1 MNRVLRRPMF
11 RIGGSAEGLTSG
23 LAPRQGYADPAGLVE
38 KLQTRKNILDT
49 LVPRTPRKD
58 TSMRDFL
65 INFGLDIASRPPSG
79 SIFSTAAASGK
90 EAFGKFQEGK
100 QMEAALGMKETEA
113 DRALVADLIK
123 GMDEDNLSALMKDV
137 KAGVEAGEFATE
149 AEGIRKLLQKK
160 IYGVLDEPGEQKQEW
175 IKWYMTNLQNKAD
188 VDPGIA
194 RAVAEHQYKIDFKEY
209 PEKDLK
215 DMNRTKMYVKEIHK
229 VKETRDEDGELN
241 QILLDGNYDYY
252 YAYNQIYLDPQ
263 SGHLFRRVSKKGQAP
278 VLQRVILEE

>member
-229 VKETRDEDGELN
+229 VKETRDD
-241 QILLDGNYDYY
+241 Y